1 MICDKVVR
9 EDNGKIHLQGIYD
22 RVIVNQI
29 PAIHPEM
36 YLFSRFT
43 VELADRAD
51 GGNDVL
57 RAELIHPDGSTEQL
71 PTPKPKVASTGRV
84 QIIVRLMRLPLRY
97 LGQYLFRINFNEIEV
112 GLIGFEVCGSS
123 IVPEVR
129 HDTRVQ

>member
-1 MICDKVVR
+1 
-9 EDNGKIHLQGIYD
+9 
-22 RVIVNQI
+22 
-29 PAIHPEM
+29 M

-51 GGNDVL
+51 GGND
-57 RAELIHPDGSTEQL
+57 RTQSGADPPRREYRTASDAKAESREYGKS
-71 PTPKPKVASTGRV
+71 